1 MKRLISVLICL
12 ALALGLMSGCGSQ
25 EAVEEGLDWDAARAK
40 YEPDAVVLTVDG
52 AEADWAEFF
61 YWLYTCYNDYCSE
74 NGEITDL
81 NAPSAYDA
89 GMTVGE
95 LLIDAAKGYCVQ
107 YHALEVNAEK
117 EGVRLT
123 EEDEASLQA
132 LLESDISS
140 VAGEDGTQE
149 EFFDILAETYV
160 SPELYDFINRM
171 AALYSRAFTTLYGSS
186 GEKLTEQQV
195 QDFAEEYGFMT
206 AKHILI
212 QTTDAEGEP
221 LDDAAKAEKLE
232 QAEAIYAQLEGKSGE
247 ELEEAFDALMQEN
260 SEDTGLAAFPDGY
273 CFSSGEMVE
282 AFETAAAAL
291 EPGQMSE
298 IVESPFGYHI
308 ILREPLRAEDR
319 VMRFDSAGTPY
330 TIRAVAAANLY
341 DSQQMG
347 WAENA
352 ETSWAPGFEDLDI
365 NDIFGG

>member
-25 EAVEEGLDWDAARAK
+25 EAVEEVLDWDAARAK

-89 GMTVGE
+89 GMTV
-95 LLIDAAKGYCVQ
+95 
-107 YHALEVNAEK
+107 
-117 EGVRLT
+117 
-123 EEDEASLQA
+123 
-132 LLESDISS
+132 
-140 VAGEDGTQE
+140 
-149 EFFDILAETYV
+149 
-160 SPELYDFINRM
+160 
-171 AALYSRAFTTLYGSS
+171 
-186 GEKLTEQQV
+186 
-195 QDFAEEYGFMT
+195 
-206 AKHILI
+206 
-212 QTTDAEGEP
+212 GEP